1 MVWGEGHGTSTL
13 QSQVAPGVKFRTG
26 QPYKPL
32 LQGLQSVV
40 LRPVAAASPGNLLE
54 MQMPRLHP
62 NELDSSW
69 ELLHPPESWNDDD
82 IVQSVGDT

>member
-1 MVWGEGHGTSTL
+1 MAKSMVWGEGHGTSTL

-54 MQMPRLHP
+54 MQIPRLHP
-62 NELDSSW
+62 NEL
-69 ELLHPPESWNDDD
+69 EIKKRNLPHKKTKKTKN
-82 IVQSVGDT
+82 